1 MAKVYFEAYPCD
13 DYGDGPTFAELDVT
27 PEFCARLQ
35 RLAALG
41 TKHQL
46 TELRVSDGPDAWGP
60 GDVEQEMRFTMP
72 ELVVAGDGFWFTDHP
87 KHATFNVETRS
98 IGITEFC
105 DAVAKHER
113 SDPLFFGDDVDALRA
128 YVADNVG

>member
-1 MAKVYFEAYPCD
+1 MAKVFLEAYACD

-41 TKHQL
+41 TEHQL
-46 TELRVSDGPDAWGP
+46 TELRMSDGPDAWEP
-60 GDVEQEMRFTMP
+60 GDVAQDMHFTMP
-72 ELVVAGDGFWFTDHP
+72 ELVVAGDSFWFTDHP
-87 KHATFNVETRS
+87 KHAKYSVETRG

-105 DAVAKHER
+105 DAVAKQAR
-113 SDPLFFGDDVDALRA
+113 SDPLFFGDDVDALKDC
-128 YVADNVG
+128 VADNVR